1 MSEKEIITTVT
12 KELFMKYLQNNKEAF
27 IIKFG
32 AEWCSPC
39 KKIEG
44 LVKENMNKLPN
55 NVTCAIVDVDENFEI
70 YAFFKN
76 KKILHGIPAIFA
88 YKKGNV
94 THIPDDLVVG
104 ADENEISIFFQKYM
118 NESDLNTTSLL

>member
-1 MSEKEIITTVT
+1 MSEKDIVTTIT
-12 KELFMKYLQNNKEAF
+12 KESFANYLNNNQGAF

-32 AEWCSPC
+32 AEWCAPC

-44 LVKENMNKLPN
+44 LVKERMNQLPT

-76 KKILHGIPAIFA
+76 KKILSGIPGIFA
-88 YKKGNV
+88 YKKGN
-94 THIPDDLVVG
+94 TSYIPDDVVIG
-104 ADENEISIFFQKYM
+104 ANENEIRYFFQKYM
-118 NESDLNTTSLL
+118 NVKDV